1 MTDTHATLPGPQSTS
16 RSPLPIYYGWII
28 VAIAA
33 LAMTATLPGRSHGLG
48 LITEPLIADL
58 GIAHTVFA
66 RINLATSLLGAAFC
80 IPVGY
85 LLDRF
90 GLRSVLA
97 GVLMMLAVSVLGMVQ
112 VTGPLG
118 LFVAL
123 LMVRG
128 LGQSSLSVVS
138 IAAVG
143 KWFRRRLGIAMG
155 VYSLLLTIGFVAS
168 ILWMGYAVEHHG
180 WRSAWATLGWM
191 LLVAVTPVSWLL
203 QRNTPEELGQ
213 TLDAPAPSEADSAR
227 GFVDF
232 TLGQALRTP
241 AFWVFALGTAIFN
254 LVWSG
259 VTLFNQSVL
268 AERGYK
274 PEAAVQVMA
283 VLTATGL
290 VSNLVG
296 GAVVRRER
304 LGILLGLGM
313 ATLTASL
320 AALPSLRGNTGLW
333 LYASAMGLTGGLVM
347 VIFFAAWSHLFGRAH
362 LGRIQG
368 AAQLISVLASAAGP
382 DLLAECQA
390 KVGAY
395 APIFYALACVTGVLT
410 VASVLVPLPRIRTLT
425 DADLAADTTLPQF
438 TPAVQES

>member
-1 MTDTHATLPGPQSTS
+1 MTETHAVSPALESSS
-16 RSPLPIYYGWII
+16 RSRSPIYYGWII
-28 VAIAA
+28 VAVAA

-58 GIAHTVFA
+58 GIAHTLFA

-80 IPVGY
+80 IPVGI

-90 GLRSVLA
+90 GVRAVLA
-97 GVLMMLAVSVLGMVQ
+97 GVVLTLAVSVLGMTR

-118 LFVAL
+118 LFIAL
-123 LMVRG
+123 LLVRG
-128 LGQSSLSVVS
+128 LGQSALSVVS

-155 VYSLLLTIGFVAS
+155 VYSLLLTVGFVGS
-168 ILWMGYAVEHHG
+168 ILWMGAAVRDDG
-180 WRSAWATLGWM
+180 WRSAWATLGWV
-191 LLVAVTPVSWLL
+191 LLAVVPVSWLL

-213 TLDAPAPSEADSAR
+213 TLDAPATSEATSAR
-227 GFVDF
+227 GSVDF

-268 AERGYK
+268 AERGFK

-320 AALPSLRGNTGLW
+320 AALPSLDGNTGLW

-425 DADLAADTTLPQF
+425 DAGLAPDASVSRIAPVARET
-438 TPAVQES
+438 

>member
-1 MTDTHATLPGPQSTS
+1 MTDTHATPSALHARS
-16 RSPLPIYYGWII
+16 RSRFPFYYGWMI

-58 GIAHTVFA
+58 GIAHTLFA
-66 RINLATSLLGAAFC
+66 RINLATSLLGAAVC
-80 IPVGY
+80 IPVGF

-90 GLRSVLA
+90 GVRAVLA
-97 GVLMMLAVSVLGMVQ
+97 GVLITLAISVLGMTRVA
-112 VTGPLG
+112 GPLG

-123 LMVRG
+123 LLVRG
-128 LGQSSLSVVS
+128 LGQSALSVVS

-155 VYSLLLTIGFVAS
+155 VYSVLLTIGFVGS
-168 ILWMGYAVEHHG
+168 ILWMGSAVQHQG
-180 WRSAWATLGWM
+180 WRGAWATLGWV
-191 LLVAVTPVSWLL
+191 LLVAVVPVSWLL

-213 TLDAPAPSEADSAR
+213 TLDAPATVEAAAP
-227 GFVDF
+227 GIVDF

-241 AFWVFALGTAIFN
+241 AFWVFALGTATFN

-268 AERGYK
+268 AERGFK

-290 VSNLVG
+290 VSNLIG
-296 GAVVRRER
+296 GALVRRER
-304 LGILLGLGM
+304 LGLLMGLGM

-320 AALPSLRGNTGLW
+320 AALPSIEGNAGLW

-347 VIFFAAWSHLFGRAH
+347 VIFFAAWSHLFGRSH

-390 KVGAY
+390 RIGAY

-410 VASVLVPLPRIRTLT
+410 VAALCVPLPRLRL
-425 DADLAADTTLPQF
+425 LAEGSIVSDSALPRMP
-438 TPAVQES
+438 PAVQET